1 MNRLTAVLL
10 AVLTASTCLL
20 AEGRRY
26 RVMTYNVENLFDTCH
41 DNGKSDEEFL
51 PDGERKWNS
60 WRYWKKLGDLARVVA
75 AAGGDE
81 PASLVA
87 LCEVENDSVV
97 RDLAR
102 RTMLRRLGYEY
113 IVTRGPDARG
123 IDVALLYQPGR
134 FRPVGIR
141 SVRVAYTSPTERPTR
156 DILYVE
162 GLVPTGDT
170 LDVFV
175 CHFPSRSGGAA
186 RSEAYR
192 CRAAATLRRLC
203 DSLFR
208 TRSEARLLI
217 MGDFN
222 DEYRNKSLRRCLR
235 ALPPPDER
243 GARAVG
249 PDSLYVLTARKQA
262 GRGIRGTYRH
272 KGRWNQLDQIVVN
285 GRLLMADEGMHT
297 SYADCQIVTLDY
309 LLEPDATNGGVRP
322 RRTYQGP
329 IYRGGVSD
337 HLPVVADFF
346 Y

>member
-222 DEYRNKSLRRCLR
+222 STWDHARFRELLGTSFVDASEQAGEGFHMTYPSNSVIPPLVEIDHIVYARDAGLAVSDLETVAVSGTDHR
-235 ALPPPDER
+235 ALL
-243 GARAVG
+243 A
-249 PDSLYVLTARKQA
+249 
-262 GRGIRGTYRH
+262 
-272 KGRWNQLDQIVVN
+272 
-285 GRLLMADEGMHT
+285 
-297 SYADCQIVTLDY
+297 TL
-309 LLEPDATNGGVRP
+309 EV
-322 RRTYQGP
+322 QG
-329 IYRGGVSD
+329 
-337 HLPVVADFF
+337 
-346 Y
+346 

>member
-51 PDGERKWNS
+51 PGGQRQWNS

-113 IVTRGPDARG
+113 VVTRGPDARG

-134 FRPVGIR
+134 FRPLGIR
-141 SVRVAYTSPTERPTR
+141 SVRVAYTSRTERPTR
-156 DILYVE
+156 DILHVE
-162 GLVPTGDT
+162 GLVPFDAFVQRPFQGRRFIAHCYGPE
-170 LDVFV
+170 LD
-175 CHFPSRSGGAA
+175 GAEGKPFLA
-186 RSEAYR
+186 DVLSPGSDALVMVGPE
-192 CRAAATLRRLC
+192 
-203 DSLFR
+203 
-208 TRSEARLLI
+208 
-217 MGDFN
+217 GDFT
-222 DEYRNKSLRRCLR
+222 
-235 ALPPPDER
+235 PDEVR
-243 GARAVG
+243 RAMAAGFSPVSLG
-249 PDSLYVLTARKQA
+249 DSRLRTETAALVAVHLMGLA
-262 GRGIRGTYRH
+262 GRS
-272 KGRWNQLDQIVVN
+272 K
-285 GRLLMADEGMHT
+285 
-297 SYADCQIVTLDY
+297 
-309 LLEPDATNGGVRP
+309 
-322 RRTYQGP
+322 
-329 IYRGGVSD
+329 
-337 HLPVVADFF
+337 
-346 Y
+346 

>member
-87 LCEVENDSVV
+87 L
-97 RDLAR
+97 LAR

-156 DILYVE
+156 DIRYVE

-235 ALPPPDER
+235 ALPPPDGR
-243 GARAVG
+243 GAACT
-249 PDSLYVLTARKQA
+249 P
-262 GRGIRGTYRH
+262 
-272 KGRWNQLDQIVVN
+272 W
-285 GRLLMADEGMHT
+285 
-297 SYADCQIVTLDY
+297 
-309 LLEPDATNGGVRP
+309 GGV
-322 RRTYQGP
+322 
-329 IYRGGVSD
+329 
-337 HLPVVADFF
+337 A
-346 Y
+346 

>member
-1 MNRLTAVLL
+1 MNRLTVLL
-10 AVLTASTCLL
+10 LAALTATACLL

-41 DNGKSDEEFL
+41 DNGKRDEEFL
-51 PDGERKWNS
+51 PGGLRGWS
-60 WRYWKKLGDLARVVA
+60 AWRYWKKLGDLARVVA

-134 FRPVGIR
+134 FRPVAIR
-141 SVRVAYTSPTERPTR
+141 SVRVARASRTERPTR
-156 DILYVE
+156 DILHVE

-175 CHFPSRSGGAA
+175 CHFPSRSGGAV
-186 RSEAYR
+186 RSEDYR
-192 CRAAATLRRLC
+192 CRAAGALRRLC
-203 DSLFR
+203 DSLFLAR
-208 TRSEARLLI
+208 REARILI

-222 DEYRNKSLRRCLR
+222 DEYHNKSLRHCL
-235 ALPPPDER
+235 
-243 GARAVG
+243 GARPPLDGQGAQT
-249 PDSLYVLTARKQA
+249 PRTDSLYVLTARKRA
-262 GRGIRGTYRH
+262 GQGIRGTYRY
-272 KGRWNQLDQIVVN
+272 KGEWYQLDQIIVS
-285 GRLLMADEGMHT
+285 GRLLMPGGGFHT
-297 SYADCQIVTLDY
+297 SYADCQIVTLGY

-337 HLPVVADFF
+337 HLPVIADFF
-346 Y
+346 F